1 MQTNSTAEAFLDVPF
16 DGLMGMGFSQIAQSG
31 AKTFFEHLVEED
43 QLESNVFSFSL
54 ARGSSNVQGGG
65 SDKVAGGTM
74 ILGGYDSSQF
84 DGDIKYQVREEGWSS
99 SWRCRWLT

>member
-1 MQTNSTAEAFLDVPF
+1 MPF

-54 ARGSSNVQGGG
+54 ARGSSGVRDGG
-65 SDKVAGGTM
+65 DEKVAGGTM

-84 DGDIKYQVREEGWSS
+84 SGDIKYQVRPKG
-99 SWRCRWLT
+99 